1 MTILILFLMLYS
13 VFGVNLK
20 LEIPINKGKW
30 YFVFNTGYLL
40 MIIATILYCIHFF
53 QCISTP

>member
-13 VFGVNLK
+13 VFGINLK
-20 LEIPINKGKW
+20 LEIPINKEKW
-30 YFVFNTGYLL
+30 YFVFNTGYLI

-53 QCISTP
+53 